1 MGEGFYKAFDALTQG
16 AKNVLQGRI
25 IPYGPKRFRPLES
38 ERQKEKRYLREMEP
52 RELYLRNKAR
62 GYTYDQP
69 LTETDLSDLRY
80 NQPGVFFSKGGRA
93 SHMGGG
99 IASIRRPNAIPPE
112 SGPCPQ
118 GLPSMYN
125 RVKRI

>member
-25 IPYGPKRFRPLES
+25 IPYGPERFRPLES
-38 ERQKEKRYLREMEP
+38 ERQKEARYLREMEP

-69 LTETDLSDLRY
+69 ITETDLENLRY
-80 NQPGVFFSKGGRA
+80 EQPGVFYSSGGRA
-93 SHMGGG
+93 GYMGGG
-99 IASIRRPNAIPPE
+99 IANLKI
-112 SGPCPQ
+112 
-118 GLPSMYN
+118 
-125 RVKRI
+125 KW